1 MQDDNERDVLAEAS
15 DEHEELEGLD
25 EGELNATLSQ
35 NISLEKADR
44 SLSELKRWFD
54 DGDLVIDPEWQRNY
68 VWSKR
73 QASKLIESFLL
84 NIPVP
89 VVYLAR
95 TENDQYEV
103 IDGLQRLKSVFN
115 FLNNEFPLSGLD
127 VLTTLNGKKF
137 KVLDGGDQRKLKN
150 STLRSF
156 ELSSTT
162 EKDIHFVVFER
173 LNTGGTKL
181 NDMEI
186 RNCIFRGKLNDLI
199 KSLAGSSDFTKC
211 INQKSLS
218 KRMNDR
224 ALVLRFL
231 AFYERTHSKCTQ
243 GLKKFSNEFLQT
255 YQNPTPQKLSEYR
268 RVFEKCMKVSTTVF
282 GEYGFRLR
290 VSNSRKSKSV
300 GEWATRVN
308 AAIFQCIAT
317 SFSSY
322 DIGQLTRNAD
332 AIYEEYIDLITM
344 DEEWIDCVRRAT
356 GESTRLNYV
365 FDTWRER
372 LSKIM
377 DNVPANDGKRMFS
390 RNLKNE
396 LFNQDKTCSICGQE
410 IKLLDDAALDH
421 EKHYWRGGA
430 TVPENA
436 RLTHRF
442 CNLSRG
448 SG

>member
-1 MQDDNERDVLAEAS
+1 M
-15 DEHEELEGLD
+15 
-25 EGELNATLSQ
+25 
-35 NISLEKADR
+35 
-44 SLSELKRWFD
+44 
-54 DGDLVIDPEWQRNY
+54 
-68 VWSKR
+68 
-73 QASKLIESFLL
+73 IESFLL

-115 FLNNEFPLSGLD
+115 FLNNDFSLSGLD
-127 VLTTLNGKKF
+127 VLTALNGKTF
-137 KVLDGGDQRKLKN
+137 KALDGSIQRKLRN

-156 ELSSTT
+156 ELSSNT
-162 EKDIHFVVFER
+162 EKDIHFVVLER

-199 KSLAGSSDFTKC
+199 KSLAKNPDFTKC

-218 KRMNDR
+218 KCMNDR
-224 ALVLRFL
+224 ALVLCFL
-231 AFYERTHSKCTQ
+231 AFYERTHSRCTQ

-255 YQNPTPQKLSEYR
+255 YQNPTPPKLSEYR

-308 AAIFQCIAT
+308 ADIFQCIST
-317 SFSSY
+317 SFSDY

-365 FDTWRER
+365 FNIWRER

-377 DNVPANDGKRMFS
+377 DNAPPNDGKRVFS

-396 LFNQDKTCSICGQE
+396 LLNQDKTCSICEQE

-430 TVPENA
+430 TVSENA

-442 CNLSRG
+442 CNFSRG

>member
-1 MQDDNERDVLAEAS
+1 
-15 DEHEELEGLD
+15 
-25 EGELNATLSQ
+25 
-35 NISLEKADR
+35 
-44 SLSELKRWFD
+44 
-54 DGDLVIDPEWQRNY
+54 
-68 VWSKR
+68 
-73 QASKLIESFLL
+73 
-84 NIPVP
+84 
-89 VVYLAR
+89 
-95 TENDQYEV
+95 
-103 IDGLQRLKSVFN
+103 
-115 FLNNEFPLSGLD
+115 
-127 VLTTLNGKKF
+127 
-137 KVLDGGDQRKLKN
+137 
-150 STLRSF
+150 
-156 ELSSTT
+156 
-162 EKDIHFVVFER
+162 
-173 LNTGGTKL
+173 
-181 NDMEI
+181 MEI

-199 KSLAGSSDFTKC
+199 KSLAENTDFTKC

-300 GEWATRVN
+300 GEWATRAN
-308 AAIFQCIAT
+308 AAIFQCIST

-332 AIYEEYIDLITM
+332 AIYEEYVDLITM

-365 FDTWRER
+365 FNTWRER

-377 DNVPANDGKRMFS
+377 DSVPTNDEKRVFS
-390 RNLKNE
+390 RNLKME
-396 LFNQDKTCSICGQE
+396 LFNQDKTCLICGQE